1 MYNQLMNKTSV
12 GLFFGGR
19 SPEHE
24 VSVVSALQ
32 AYENI
37 DKDKYHIVPV
47 YVSKTGELF
56 TNQKF
61 LHIKNYKD
69 VHSLLF
75 SSKQVTFG
83 RKNGQGGLMIQ
94 GLFGKF
100 IPLDVAF
107 PIFHGA
113 FGEDGCIQGIFEF
126 YQIPYVGFNVLGSA
140 VAMDKFVAKQLFQAL
155 GLPTAHFVSVMR
167 HYWNADPKICLKHI
181 KENLKYPLF
190 VKPGTAGS
198 SIGVGKAKND
208 DELQFAIE
216 VASTYSESVLVEEAF
231 ENVIEVN
238 CSALGYEH
246 VETSVCEQ
254 PVASSEV
261 LSFTDKYMRGG
272 SKGGSKGAGGMETLS
287 RIIPAPISKELTEQ
301 IQNTTKIVFSELN
314 GCGVARIDYFVDEKK
329 NKFWINEINTPP
341 GSLAFY
347 LWEKSGVPYKELLD
361 KLISYALKRAQ
372 NQSKTQYTF
381 ESGLLSQMASSNFKG
396 SKSS

>member
-1 MYNQLMNKTSV
+1 MNQRLTI

-19 SPEHE
+19 STEHE

-37 DKDKYHIVPV
+37 DKEKYHIVPI
-47 YVSKTGELF
+47 YVSKAGEFF
-56 TNQKF
+56 TNSKF

-69 VHSLLF
+69 VNSLLF

-83 RKNGQGGLMIQ
+83 RKNGQGGLMVQ

-107 PIFHGA
+107 PIFHGS
-113 FGEDGCIQGIFEF
+113 FGEDGCIQGVFEV
-126 YQIPYVGFNVLGSA
+126 YGIPYVGFNVLGSA
-140 VAMDKFVAKQLFQAL
+140 IAMDKFVAKQLFQAL
-155 GLPTAHFVSVMR
+155 GIPTAPFASVIR
-167 HYWNADPKICLKHI
+167 HYWNADPKLCLKHI
-181 KENLKYPLF
+181 KQNLKYPMF

-216 VASTYSESVLVEEAF
+216 VAFTYSESVIIEDAF
-231 ENVIEVN
+231 EDVIEVN

-246 VETSVCEQ
+246 IETSVCEQ
-254 PVASSEV
+254 PIPSSEV
-261 LSFTDKYMRGG
+261 LSFSDKYMSGG
-272 SKGGSKGAGGMETLS
+272 GKNGSKGAGGMESLS
-287 RIIPAPISKELTEQ
+287 RIIPAPISKELTEK
-301 IQNTTKIVFSELN
+301 IQNTTKMVFSELN
-314 GCGVARIDYFVDEKK
+314 GCGVARIDYFVDPKK
-329 NKFWINEINTPP
+329 DKYWINEINTPP

-347 LWEKSGVPYKELLD
+347 LWEKSGLSYKELLD
-361 KLISYALKRAQ
+361 KLIEFALQRAK
-372 NQSKTQYTF
+372 NQSKTQYVF

-396 SKSS
+396 SKS